1 MKIRMLIGTLLISM
15 LASSASYAADYELD
29 PAHTTISFKIRH
41 LLANVNGT
49 FDKFEGKF
57 SYTPDKPEEWKVEAK
72 IQTESVNT
80 RIEQRDHHLKSVD
93 FFDVAHYP
101 EMTFKS
107 TKITD
112 VKKGHAKL
120 HGLLSMHGVEK
131 EIVMDLEILGLEK
144 DPWGNELAGFSATTT
159 LNRKDYGL
167 TWNQFAESGKLLV
180 GEEVQITLDV
190 EGKTITSQSPEE
202 VASGDVTEKKEEA
215 LAETPVS

>member
-1 MKIRMLIGTLLISM
+1 
-15 LASSASYAADYELD
+15 
-29 PAHTTISFKIRH
+29 
-41 LLANVNGT
+41 
-49 FDKFEGKF
+49 
-57 SYTPDKPEEWKVEAK
+57 
-72 IQTESVNT
+72 
-80 RIEQRDHHLKSVD
+80 
-93 FFDVAHYP
+93 
-101 EMTFKS
+101 MTFKS